1 MRVMVRLE
9 LVGDDPPPEQGQGE
23 SRLLSNTSVTLSPT
37 TTVLVERGSY
47 LKGMYTLSAYIIIIR
62 VCHIIVLWLY
72 NNIIAESWS

>member
-47 LKGMYTLSAYIIIIR
+47 LKGMYTFSAYIIIS
-62 VCHIIVLWLY
+62 HIIALWLY